1 MSSVSGE
8 TLTPALSRST
18 GRGSFTGDWIARI
31 VIPLLFFC
39 ATAPTLPWVEFA
51 GGSENIVVAT
61 ALEMRRSGEWVIPTL
76 AGQRRIAKPPLAAW
90 IAAISV
96 DGDTFARTLSNEPA
110 VRDAAYRKLAWE
122 VRWPALLCGSIALA
136 FTFDLGR
143 ILGGRK
149 LGIIA
154 ALAQGASY
162 GFMRYSRIASTD
174 VQLALWVT
182 AANLFLA
189 MALLE
194 KKKWLGYMGA
204 GVAIALAFISKGPVA
219 LVQTLAPVGLFALMM
234 RKRDDAESRDKIA
247 WGPAV
252 AGVFIFLLLALP
264 WFLHVA
270 RRMDAWH
277 TWRIEVMRQDPVVP
291 RSNPFNYATI
301 FALVLPWAAFFV
313 AGTLL
318 AIEQIRR
325 RPLPRI
331 VLALFLV
338 IVPIVV
344 MTFFP
349 DRKERYL
356 VPMLSAASVLV
367 SYGVLVISEKA
378 LEKQAKMVITAHW
391 IIMTVFA
398 IGLPIAM
405 ALPSLSGMK
414 TIEGGAWLS
423 WPAAIGFAI
432 AGIALVVIGAFNS
445 KKIIGLVGPTIAAML
460 LTQPALIQGYSRSEE
475 GHSEM
480 KQFAF
485 GIREKFPD
493 APAFSYRPARRSPE
507 ELSIY
512 MNRTITALDDL
523 SKLPAPTGPQLLFV
537 FEDKKNPLPALPS
550 YWTPVDEISKGERA
564 WHVYHHP

>member
-1 MSSVSGE
+1 
-8 TLTPALSRST
+8 
-18 GRGSFTGDWIARI
+18 
-31 VIPLLFFC
+31 
-39 ATAPTLPWVEFA
+39 VEFA

-90 IAAISV
+90 IAAVSV
-96 DGDTFARTLSNEPA
+96 DRDTFAQTLSNEPA

-122 VRWPALLCGSIALA
+122 VRWPALLCGCITLA

-149 LGIIA
+149 LGVIA

-182 AANLFLA
+182 AANVFLA
-189 MALLE
+189 LALLE
-194 KKKWLGYMGA
+194 KKKWLGYIGA
-204 GVAIALAFISKGPVA
+204 GVTIALAFISKGPVA
-219 LVQTLAPVGLFALMM
+219 LVQTLAPVGLFAVMM
-234 RKRDDAESRDKIA
+234 RKREDAEARDKTA

-252 AGVFIFLLLALP
+252 AGVFVFLLLALP

-313 AGTLL
+313 AGSLL
-318 AIEQIRR
+318 AVEQIRR

-331 VLALFLV
+331 VMALLLV
-338 IVPIVV
+338 FVPILL

-349 DRKERYL
+349 DRKEPYL

-367 SYGVLVISEKA
+367 GYGVLWVSEKA
-378 LEKQAKMVITAHW
+378 LEKQAKMVASAHW
-391 IIMTVFA
+391 IIMAVFA

-405 ALPSLSGMK
+405 ALPNLSRMK

-423 WPAAIGFAI
+423 WSAAIGFAI
-432 AGIALVVIGAFNS
+432 AGIVLLVIGALNS
-445 KKIIGLVGPTIAAML
+445 TKIIGIVAPTVAAML
-460 LTQPALIQGYSRSEE
+460 LIQPALMQGYSRSEE
-475 GHSEM
+475 GRSEL

-485 GIREKFPD
+485 AVREKFPD
-493 APAFSYRPARRSPE
+493 SPAFSYRPGRRPPE

-512 MNRTITALDDL
+512 MNRTVRALDEL
-523 SKLPAPTGPQLLFV
+523 SNLPAPTGPQLLFL
-537 FEDKKNPLPALPS
+537 FEDKKNPLPSLPS
-550 YWTPVDEISKGERA
+550 YWTPVDEISKGEGA